1 MRLRTFAGG
10 SPVRVRIAFAGLM
23 VVALASSCDALGA
36 TPAAAAQP
44 TAPGQPAAPALGS
57 MGPCGVS
64 TTSAANPSYTNES
77 VYLYQPSGSQLP
89 RTGGTCQDSSR
100 PVVFFAHGWGANDPS
115 VYSTVIDTFVSNG
128 FIVVYPQDTDAHNP
142 ALVLE
147 QLDSGF
153 VAGVTS
159 MTTRGDLTRVGF
171 VGHSEGAGD
180 SLALAQDGA
189 GRGWGSA
196 AFWVAMMNPAF
207 GNGLAPG
214 PISLPA
220 NTRLIM
226 IAGDDDRVVDNQIG
240 IELFDSVQLPATQKT
255 YVLIQSAS
263 KYGTTLDAGHLMPVN
278 TVNTL
283 GFYGDIKNMDAT
295 WSCSLNGT
303 SCNAD
308 LTYMGVWGNTNPV
321 VAVTPALVEANPV
334 DTGPSAQISCT
345 DSDNPRP
352 CTD

>member
-1 MRLRTFAGG
+1 MT
-10 SPVRVRIAFAGLM
+10 
-23 VVALASSCDALGA
+23 
-36 TPAAAAQP
+36 
-44 TAPGQPAAPALGS
+44 
-57 MGPCGVS
+57 
-64 TTSAANPSYTNES
+64 
-77 VYLYQPSGSQLP
+77 VYLYQPSGLQVP
-89 RTGGTCQDSSR
+89 RTGGTCRNSSR
-100 PVVFFAHGWGANDPS
+100 PVVFFAHGWGANNPS

-128 FIVVYPQDTDAHNP
+128 FIVVYPQDTDAGNP
-142 ALVLE
+142 SLVLE

-153 VAGVTS
+153 VDGVTS
-159 MTTRGDLTRVGF
+159 MTSRGDLSRVGY
-171 VGHSEGAGD
+171 VGHSEGGGD

-189 GRGWGSA
+189 ARGWGSA

-220 NTRLIM
+220 NTHLIM
-226 IAGDDDRVVDNQIG
+226 MAGDDDQVVDNQIG
-240 IELFDSVQLPATQKT
+240 IELFDSVQLPAAQKS
-255 YVLIQSAS
+255 YVLIQSTS
-263 KYGTTLDAGHLMPVN
+263 VPGTTLNATHLMPVD

-295 WSCSLNGT
+295 WSCSLLGT

-308 LTYMGVWGNTNPV
+308 LTYMGVWGNTSPPE
-321 VAVTPALVEANPV
+321 AVQPALVEANPMDV
-334 DTGPSAQISCT
+334 GPSAQISCT